1 MLRAGVI
8 GVGVMGKHH
17 ARVYNGHPEVELVGV
32 SDVNR
37 DLGKEVAST
46 YGTEY
51 FPDYMSL
58 LESGLDA
65 VSIAV
70 PTSLHADI
78 ALDAAEYG
86 VNMLLEK
93 PISRSIEEAESIIK
107 AARDNRVKLMVGHIE
122 RFNPAV
128 VKLKQMVDN
137 GEFGKIITIS
147 GRRMGPFN
155 PRIRDV
161 GIIIDLAVHEIDVF
175 SCIFGKVAEEVYAVA
190 GNNFHIMEDY
200 ASILLRFPD
209 NTSGNVDTNWLSP
222 KKVRKM
228 NVIGTECVAELDFIQ
243 QKLKLW
249 KDDNTEEVEIQKEEP
264 LKTEIQHF
272 LDSINN
278 NQEPKPNGEDGAYVL
293 GVALSAIKSYR
304 ERKPINLEWFT
315 AKKLILGCLQTH

>member
-1 MLRAGVI
+1 MLRTGVI
-8 GVGVMGKHH
+8 GTGVMGKHH
-17 ARVYNGHPEVELVGV
+17 ARIYSEHPEIELVGV
-32 SDVNR
+32 SDV
-37 DLGKEVAST
+37 DKGEGKKVAST

-51 FPDYMSL
+51 FPDYISL
-58 LESGLDA
+58 LESDLDA

-78 ALDAAEYG
+78 ALNAAEYG
-86 VNMLLEK
+86 INMLIEK
-93 PISRSIEEAESIIK
+93 PISKSIGEAESIIK
-107 AARDNRVKLMVGHIE
+107 TARENNVKVMVGHIE

-128 VKLKQMVDN
+128 VRLKEMVDN

-147 GRRMGPFN
+147 GRRIGPFN

-175 SCIFGKVAEEVYAVA
+175 SYIFGKVAEEVYAIA
-190 GNNFHIMEDY
+190 GNNFHTMEDY

-228 NVIGTECVAELDFIQ
+228 TVVGTECVAELDFIQ
-243 QKLKLW
+243 QGLKLW
-249 KDDNTEEVEIQKEEP
+249 KGDDTEEVEIQREEP
-264 LKTEIQHF
+264 LKLEIQHF
-272 LDSINN
+272 IDSVKNN
-278 NQEPKPNGEDGAYVL
+278 HEPKPNCEDGAYVL

-304 ERKPINLEWFT
+304 ERKPVSLNWFT
-315 AKKLILGCLQTH
+315 AKKFINLQ